1 MAWIDPEY
9 TTGDTL
15 RAAIADKLGGRID
28 VIWAE
33 MGNTYNLCYH
43 IWKSGADKVITD
55 AMDGGAIYVGASAG
69 SIMAGRTCQVR
80 IPCAAQ
86 RPPARHVSH
95 SGVPHLLYCS
105 LRRWPWENWDDQTC
119 EGTVAVDWTDPECQR
134 AQPRGRALHLP
145 ARERALR
152 RAAAACPGGEAIATP
167 TTRLLRWPTAR
178 DWSSREERCDAS
190 ESPECLARVATL
202 TV

>member
-1 MAWIDPEY
+1 MAQHRLILTSSGLDSPALESEFRRMLGSEPSTRTCWYIPTAPLRDGWPRAQVTNAMQEVGKRFGLTMAWIDPEY

-86 RPPARHVSH
+86 RPPARQVSH

-105 LRRWPWENWDDQTC
+105 LRRWPC
-119 EGTVAVDWTDPECQR
+119 GRIGTTKRV
-134 AQPRGRALHLP
+134 
-145 ARERALR
+145 RE
-152 RAAAACPGGEAIATP
+152 P
-167 TTRLLRWPTAR
+167 
-178 DWSSREERCDAS
+178 SQ
-190 ESPECLARVATL
+190 
-202 TV
+202 